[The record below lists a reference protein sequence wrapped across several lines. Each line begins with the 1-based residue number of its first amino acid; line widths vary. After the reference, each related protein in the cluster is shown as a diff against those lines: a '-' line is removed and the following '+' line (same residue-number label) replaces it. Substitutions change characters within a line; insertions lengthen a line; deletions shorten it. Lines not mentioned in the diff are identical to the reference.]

1 MLSNKN
7 ENFFVHENLIAEHS
21 LNQLLC
27 HLQVNCQVTR
37 FFADPDPLGQQS
49 AFYQRCFQG
58 LNPGLMSLWLEVE
71 VGEDW
76 REEEGFM
83 DASLTGHHHHGQVQ
97 SKQNF
102 FAKISAKAPLTL
114 FCKKCSESQN
124 FFYYFPLK
132 LGLGGPHST

>member
-7 ENFFVHENLIAEHS
+7 LFSLSSRVWSRNQVLTNLAIYKIY
-21 LNQLLC
+21 
-27 HLQVNCQVTR
+27 CQITR
-37 FFADPDPLGQQS
+37 FFVDPDPLGQQGPDPQS

-97 SKQNF
+97 S
-102 FAKISAKAPLTL
+102 
-114 FCKKCSESQN
+114 SQN
-124 FFYYFPLK
+124 LIFSGNFR
-132 LGLGGPHST
+132 